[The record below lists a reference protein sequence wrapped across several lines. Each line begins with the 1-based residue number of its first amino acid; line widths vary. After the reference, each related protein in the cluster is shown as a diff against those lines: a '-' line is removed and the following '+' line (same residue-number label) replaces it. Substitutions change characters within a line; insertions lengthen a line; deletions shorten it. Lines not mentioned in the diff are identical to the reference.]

1 MQGNHRV
8 ERHRARVVLHPLR
21 ALEWRA
27 AMMDRLLGGLIEVGI
42 VLAVCALAVW
52 ALVTATGGTLVW

>member
-1 MQGNHRV
+1 
-8 ERHRARVVLHPLR
+8 
-21 ALEWRA
+21 
-27 AMMDRLLGGLIEVGI
+27 MMDRLLGGLIEVGI